1 MDSPVIAH
9 PLPTITNTRR
19 IEIERVRYSRVNGEL
34 EVALAQAF
42 SDGSSIR
49 DLASVIGHSAVNT
62 RHFINAGQQI
72 IDATPE
78 PEPYYVV
85 CRSCGYEREAGIGC
99 GLPCV

>member
-1 MDSPVIAH
+1 MDSPVIGN
-9 PLPTITNTRR
+9 PLPTITPAHREA
-19 IEIERVRYSRVNGEL
+19 IGRVRHSRTYGNL

-42 SDGSSIR
+42 NDGSSIA
-49 DLASVIGHSAVNT
+49 DLASLIGHSAVNT

-78 PEPYYVV
+78 PEPYYIV